1 MTIDKRGN
9 GAGVDTQTG
18 TDTGMDADTNAA
30 ARAARQRWR
39 NATAGFDRLRPHQPV
54 GQDAPAE
61 APAGTVGRDAHG
73 KRVLYSGTRP
83 PPTINPGVVV
93 TCSRCRRTSTVG
105 LGRAVRVLTPSVH
118 LPLLRNGHPSLLRCP
133 ACGKI
138 SWVRLGLRVRTASSP
153 S

>member
-1 MTIDKRGN
+1 MTIDEP
-9 GAGVDTQTG
+9 D
-18 TDTGMDADTNAA
+18 TDTGTNVDNNPA

-54 GQDAPAE
+54 GQRDQAETPA
-61 APAGTVGRDAHG
+61 TMIGRDAHG
-73 KRVLYSGTRP
+73 KRALYSGTRP
-83 PPTINPGVVV
+83 APAAAGVEV

-118 LPLLRNGHPSLLRCP
+118 LPLLRGGHPSLLRCP

-138 SWVRLGLRVRTASSP
+138 SWVRLSLRVRTRAARP
-153 S
+153 EAV